1 MAEANSGESGVGRLS
16 IRLLGSFHISIDDVP
31 RTISIPAQRLLAM
44 LALNHESAAER
55 ALAAGTLWP
64 DSTETA
70 ARSNLRSALSSLGS
84 LRGAIL
90 ETVPNGLQLAQPLR
104 VDLHERRERAH
115 RLLDPSFD
123 DDDAPLSA
131 FTDDLL
137 PQWDEVWVE
146 HERESFR
153 QLRLHVL
160 EYLSERLA
168 GAGRYAEAMEAAL
181 LAVEG
186 APIRESAHRAV
197 IHVLAAEGNRG
208 EAMSRYAELCAVLD
222 RELGVGPSFQ
232 IEDAMGEATTAY
244 RGNLDAP
251 RG

>member
-16 IRLLGSFHISIDDVP
+16 IRLLGCFQISVDDAPTTV
-31 RTISIPAQRLLAM
+31 SVPAQRLLAM
-44 LALNHESAAER
+44 LALNHVSAVER
-55 ALAAGTLWP
+55 AFAAGTLWP

-84 LRGAIL
+84 LREVIV
-90 ETVPNGLQLAQPLR
+90 EIVPNGLQLARPLR
-104 VDLHERRERAH
+104 VDLHERRESAH

-123 DDDAPLSA
+123 GDDAPLSA

-137 PQWDEVWVE
+137 PHWDEFWVE

-153 QLRLHVL
+153 QLRLRVL
-160 EYLSERLA
+160 EYLSERLVR
-168 GAGRYAEAMEAAL
+168 AGRYAEAMEAAL

-186 APIRESAHRAV
+186 APLRESAHRAV

-232 IEDAMGEATTAY
+232 IEDAMSETTNSD
-244 RGNLDAP
+244 RGNLDA
-251 RG
+251 RRR